1 MNTVEA
7 MMQREIERLT
17 AHDQFLADAKVE
29 DRK

>member
-1 MNTVEA
+1 MSKALELANL
-7 MMQREIERLT
+7 EIERLT